1 MRRQAAV
8 GRATPAGSSRDER
21 LDPFALPVQFVVSDK
36 AADERVRNVE
46 LTRERVVVRRAVNG
60 IKMAVNLPIAAYLI
74 AVVVEVGGSLLL
86 AVGYRTT
93 FVATGMAVFTL
104 ATAVFFHNHFADQN
118 QFIHFFKNIAI
129 AGGLF
134 QIASFGAGS
143 ISIDGLRTKTY
154 RRGSA
159 LSPA

>member
-1 MRRQAAV
+1 MTNEYAAAFGRLMIATLFLLGGLGKIAAPAATQAYIASV
-8 GRATPAGSSRDER
+8 G
-21 LDPFALPVQFVVSDK
+21 LP
-36 AADERVRNVE
+36 
-46 LTRERVVVRRAVNG
+46 
-60 IKMAVNLPIAAYLI
+60 LPIAAYLI
-74 AVVVEVGGSLLL
+74 AVVVEVGGGLLL
-86 AVGYRTT
+86 AAGYRTT

-134 QIASFGAGS
+134 QVATFGAGS
-143 ISIDGLRTKTY
+143 ISIDGLRTKAY
-154 RRGSA
+154 RRGRA